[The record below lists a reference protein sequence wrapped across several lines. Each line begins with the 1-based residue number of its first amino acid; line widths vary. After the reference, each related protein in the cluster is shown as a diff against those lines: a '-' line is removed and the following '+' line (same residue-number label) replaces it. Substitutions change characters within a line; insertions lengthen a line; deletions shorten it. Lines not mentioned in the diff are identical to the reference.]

1 VWRRKCSIIQD
12 KYQSMRTLFD
22 KDKFIGRPIREEE
35 NNINY
40 TNNAKDQRKYNYPPS
55 PNTYHNKLPPGH
67 ASVIDEL
74 NSMAEKLK
82 SNFRGIKKSLNL
94 IEESSPDE
102 ENKEVPEID
111 RSLSFTKYKWEC
123 LSTID
128 AHTSPILAIKNYK
141 HMLISAATR
150 NIRLWDLETNQMSSD
165 ITGLNLNSFVKAL
178 AVAPEKE
185 LLAASCDK
193 LITLWDLRT
202 SNSEGVLRGHKD

>member
-1 VWRRKCSIIQD
+1 
-12 KYQSMRTLFD
+12 MT
-22 KDKFIGRPIREEE
+22 
-35 NNINY
+35 
-40 TNNAKDQRKYNYPPS
+40 
-55 PNTYHNKLPPGH
+55 
-67 ASVIDEL
+67 
-74 NSMAEKLK
+74 EKLK
-82 SNFRGIKKSLNL
+82 SNFRGNKKSLNL

-102 ENKEVPEID
+102 ENKDVPEID

-202 SNSEGVLRGHKD
+202 SNSEGVLRGHKDEIRTMRIVNNYLFSAGKGLTNSGGLLVWDLRYLNFNSPMEEK